1 MTSAK
6 NSGLVGD
13 KHEPETEKG
22 FQKKIANS
30 ISDIIASAGMEGIR
44 NTGRTTWVGF
54 LLILFAFVYIGTNP
68 SLDVKSKVFI
78 MLTLMYAYQC
88 IVIVISALSKIAQKL
103 ASILGILAMFTV
115 SYEESGLNVMKAFF
129 DGISKAAEPSET
141 ENEQAK
147 TEVENC

>member
-1 MTSAK
+1 MTDVKK
-6 NSGLVGD
+6 NAD
-13 KHEPETEKG
+13 R
-22 FQKKIANS
+22 QKNTQEKIADS
-30 ISDIIASAGMEGIR
+30 VTDVIASAGMEGIR

-54 LLILFAFVYIGTNP
+54 LLILFAFVYVGTNP
-68 SLDVKSKVFI
+68 LLDVKSKVFI

-129 DGISKAAEPSET
+129 DGISKAAESSAA
-141 ENEQAK
+141 ENGQAK
-147 TEVENC
+147 TEVKNR

>member
-1 MTSAK
+1 MTDVKK
-6 NSGLVGD
+6 NAD
-13 KHEPETEKG
+13 R
-22 FQKKIANS
+22 QKNTQEKIADS
-30 ISDIIASAGMEGIR
+30 VTDVVASAGMEGIR

>member
-1 MTSAK
+1 MTDVKK
-6 NSGLVGD
+6 NAD
-13 KHEPETEKG
+13 RQKNTQEK
-22 FQKKIANS
+22 IVDS
-30 ISDIIASAGMEGIR
+30 VTDVIASAGMEGIR

-54 LLILFAFVYIGTNP
+54 LLILFAFVYVGANP

-147 TEVENC
+147 TEVENR